1 MSWPLKYRPRTFEEL
16 ALRDVRQQLQ
26 KLLSSPNAPQV
37 FLFAGPKG
45 SGKTSTSR
53 IISSFLNQ
61 ELDEQE
67 KEKIF
72 SGSSFTVQEMD
83 AASNRGIDDIRLLKE
98 RVVMPP
104 QLGKKS
110 VYILD
115 EAHMLTKE
123 AFNALLKLLEEP
135 PEHAV
140 FILATTELQK
150 IPDTIISRANLVKF
164 RQATADELFEVLEKI
179 LTKESIEFDKEALN
193 NVVARADGSF
203 RDAVKLL
210 EMVCRGEKRLTS
222 ASLEVLGSLTLQDDI
237 RLLLGAVVAKEE
249 LKVIEVIE
257 GFRKQ
262 GEDEKYVTKSLLEF
276 LHQDLLSG
284 LGVSGGTA
292 IFAPKVDLFLLD
304 NLVALPPTPSPIS
317 FLNLEVKLL
326 DIIFKAKDRAGASNS
341 GAPVKTVFK
350 PELIKKNPIATKIE
364 AKTEVEAKFEP
375 AVEEVA
381 DIVRANT
388 LVPSPLKD
396 FVSDNLVEPEAE
408 EYVNLQAVWG
418 EFLKAIENQ
427 NLTLAAIMKS
437 GKLLPDANGR
447 SRIGVYYKF
456 HKLQLEQQRQLSVLQ
471 NCAREVAGAIP
482 KFEFVLLDQVAK
494 SAPDQVQSHATSNN
508 GAVVQSVKP
517 ADKSADEGLESAIS
531 EALL

>member
-26 KLLSSPNAPQV
+26 KLLSSANAPQV

-61 ELDEQE
+61 ELDDQE

-164 RQATADELFEVLEKI
+164 RQATADELSEVLEKI
-179 LTKESIEFDKEALN
+179 LTKEAIEFDKDALDK
-193 NVVARADGSF
+193 VVARADGSF

-249 LKVIEVIE
+249 LKVIEVIQ

-276 LHQDLLSG
+276 LHQDLLCG
-284 LGVSGGTA
+284 LGVNSGTA
-292 IFAPKVDLFLLD
+292 VFAPKVDLFLLD

-326 DIIFKAKDRAGASNS
+326 DIIFKAKDRAGGASS
-341 GAPVKTVFK
+341 GSPVKTVSK
-350 PELIKKNPIATKIE
+350 PELIKKNPITPKIE
-364 AKTEVEAKFEP
+364 AKSAVEELI
-375 AVEEVA
+375 VEEVA

-494 SAPDQVQSHATSNN
+494 SAPDQVQSNAAINN
-508 GAVVQSVKP
+508 GAVVQQTKP
-517 ADKSADEGLESAIS
+517 ADKSADDGLESAIS